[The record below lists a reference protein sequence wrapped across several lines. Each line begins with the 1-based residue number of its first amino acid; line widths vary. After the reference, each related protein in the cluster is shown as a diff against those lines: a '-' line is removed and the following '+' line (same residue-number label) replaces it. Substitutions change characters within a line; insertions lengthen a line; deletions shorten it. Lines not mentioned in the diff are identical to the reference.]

1 MHNRRKLLVALGAVG
16 VWGPLK
22 AVAQQTGSIPTV
34 GVLSLEIEDRIKM
47 FREGLRK
54 LGYVEGRN
62 IRLETRNPGDR
73 YAQLAEFANEFVRL
87 KVDVI
92 VTMGSTATLTARK
105 VTSTIPI
112 VMVAGVD
119 PVKEKL
125 AASLARPSGNVTG
138 VSTILQDLTPKRLEL
153 AKEAVPGLSRVGIL
167 WNSDS
172 RTSTVALADTRE
184 AAKAL
189 NLQLQVVEARS
200 AGDFDKAFEAL
211 ARARTTVFVLV
222 TSSMF
227 SANRKQLLESAAK
240 HRLAGVCPAV
250 EWIDIGALLSYGPSR
265 SDQYGRAAFYVD
277 KILKG
282 AKPGDLPIE
291 QPTRFELVL
300 NMKTAKVL
308 GIKISNSI
316 LVRADRVVE

>member
-1 MHNRRKLLVALGAVG
+1 MNNRRKLLVALGAVG

-138 VSTILQDLTPKRLEL
+138 SSKRAQRATSTR
-153 AKEAVPGLSRVGIL
+153 LSRR
-167 WNSDS
+167 S
-172 RTSTVALADTRE
+172 RGLALP
-184 AAKAL
+184 
-189 NLQLQVVEARS
+189 S
-200 AGDFDKAFEAL
+200 SFWSL
-211 ARARTTVFVLV
+211 AVCFQQTA
-222 TSSMF
+222 SSF
-227 SANRKQLLESAAK
+227 
-240 HRLAGVCPAV
+240 
-250 EWIDIGALLSYGPSR
+250 
-265 SDQYGRAAFYVD
+265 
-277 KILKG
+277 
-282 AKPGDLPIE
+282 
-291 QPTRFELVL
+291 
-300 NMKTAKVL
+300 
-308 GIKISNSI
+308 
-316 LVRADRVVE
+316 